1 MYTDAYRKCHSAV
14 NDYINDL
21 VIVYCGRCGVLE
33 QAPTR
38 PQLPAEQSFQV
49 CIQGHHAGGL
59 QSSVVG
65 VFTAQISANATDQG
79 FAFQRAIKRSSTTPH
94 WDRLE

>member
-1 MYTDAYRKCHSAV
+1 MYTDTYNKCHSAV
-14 NDYINDL
+14 NDHIDDL
-21 VIVYCGRCGVLE
+21 VSVLWELCCAE

-59 QSSVVG
+59 RSSVVG
-65 VFTAQISANATDQG
+65 VFTAQISANATNQG
-79 FAFQRAIKRSSTTPH
+79 FAFQRAVKHSSKHSTGK
-94 WDRLE
+94 D